1 MIIAFWLWLLLCE
14 NLRGVSFCMQF
25 WQGIDRSQSQSKRK
39 NDDFDHVILKSGKLF
54 HMSIATLYKF
64 IRVFCWFSW
73 IAASSSDSQTSNHI
87 LNFVSLCLGWPRN
100 PLLRFIYILIIY
112 FEERFNGS
120 FIAFNHFFTSFD
132 IRVSRLE

>member
-39 NDDFDHVILKSGKLF
+39 NGDFDHVILKSGKLF
-54 HMSIATLYKF
+54 HMSIVTLYKF

-73 IAASSSDSQTSNHI
+73 IAFSSSYSQTSKHI
-87 LNFVSLCLGWPRN
+87 LYFVSLCLGFSSN
-100 PLLRFIYILIIY
+100 PLLWLIYIFILY
-112 FEERFNGS
+112 FEDSFNGF